1 MLTWC
6 DGKYGKNDIVKAL
19 RKLDKV
25 VREKG
30 SKSNYFNEDEE
41 VAENDSY
48 LYEDDDDENYVYVAD
63 GDLDAVSTEE
73 EMNAALASYREVRDA
88 LRDQRN
94 GRGFYQ
100 KGKGHGGKSSFKGKG
115 KQRVHVEQLKLRTRC
130 WRCGA
135 IGHISRECTN
145 PPMEKNKGTFSSN
158 ASSTTNS
165 SAKSGF
171 FVIAEQNARGIQDS
185 QSPESREFFWLRQF
199 VEKRRRRNFCAE
211 DGAVKSDADYKG
223 ASAEGFCGITT
234 KSEHGVVDTA
244 AEGGLIGS
252 RALERLS
259 VKLEQFGLTC
269 KKLQKRSSA
278 KGVGQAKVLGV
289 VLIPIG
295 IGGLNGVL
303 EATVVEGEVPLLLP
317 VRMLRSL
324 KVLIDFSNLSFTI
337 PDMSI
342 VIPMHELASGHVT
355 IEIMEFAAGG
365 FEVSDANAPCCTA
378 DFQKDPNV
386 SNVGS

>member
-1 MLTWC
+1 M
-6 DGKYGKNDIVKAL
+6 
-19 RKLDKV
+19 
-25 VREKG
+25 
-30 SKSNYFNEDEE
+30 
-41 VAENDSY
+41 
-48 LYEDDDDENYVYVAD
+48 
-63 GDLDAVSTEE
+63 
-73 EMNAALASYREVRDA
+73 
-88 LRDQRN
+88 
-94 GRGFYQ
+94 
-100 KGKGHGGKSSFKGKG
+100 
-115 KQRVHVEQLKLRTRC
+115 
-130 WRCGA
+130 
-135 IGHISRECTN
+135 
-145 PPMEKNKGTFSSN
+145 
-158 ASSTTNS
+158 
-165 SAKSGF
+165 
-171 FVIAEQNARGIQDS
+171 
-185 QSPESREFFWLRQF
+185 
-199 VEKRRRRNFCAE
+199 
-211 DGAVKSDADYKG
+211 KSDADYKG

-252 RALERLS
+252 RVLERLS

-278 KGVGQAKVLGV
+278 KGVGGQAKVVGV

-386 SNVGS
+386 TAMLAHSELKNYTTPSNAALERNPERAVWSNGGPGRAFDREGQRVYGRAGAHTSRNGADRKSVV